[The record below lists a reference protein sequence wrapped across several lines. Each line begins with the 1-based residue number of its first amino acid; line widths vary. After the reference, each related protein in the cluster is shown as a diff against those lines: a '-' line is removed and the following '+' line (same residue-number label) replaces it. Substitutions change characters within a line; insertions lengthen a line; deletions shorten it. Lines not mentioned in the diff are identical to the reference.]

1 MGFIWT
7 HGRWDVGVNR
17 AELDGQQV
25 GKSGGRAG
33 GWMATRVY
41 TQEAESDHSDQ
52 GYKAHPGAHVLQTGS
67 LPKVLQPFQTVPPAG
82 EQV

>member
-1 MGFIWT
+1 MGFILA

-17 AELDGQQV
+17 AELDWQQI
-25 GKSGGRAG
+25 GKSGGKAG

-41 TQEAESDHSDQ
+41 TQEAESDSSGQ
-52 GYKAHPGAHVLQTGS
+52 GYKAHTGAHILQTGS